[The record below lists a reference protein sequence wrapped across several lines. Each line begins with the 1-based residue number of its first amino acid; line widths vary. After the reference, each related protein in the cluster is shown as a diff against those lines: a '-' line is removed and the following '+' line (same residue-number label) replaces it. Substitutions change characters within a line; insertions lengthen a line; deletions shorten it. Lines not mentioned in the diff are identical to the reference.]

1 MMASERYRRNPL
13 ILNRN
18 RNSNFQSLV
27 AKIKCKIMS
36 WQIPLLSQAGRSTLI
51 KSAASAIPIY
61 NMFVLQH
68 PSRTIATVDKMFR
81 NSFGATLPGKKKK
94 VFTQLSGKKFI
105 SLSKMQGWGSGTP
118 KRTIQLFWL
127 RLVGNAL
134 LIEDRLSSQ
143 ILELNIV

>member
-94 VFTQLSGKKFI
+94 SVH
-105 SLSKMQGWGSGTP
+105 
-118 KRTIQLFWL
+118 TIKWKEIYKPVED
-127 RLVGNAL
+127 VGLGIRDTKENNLAL
-134 LIEDRLSSQ
+134 LATTCWECPT
-143 ILELNIV
+143 N